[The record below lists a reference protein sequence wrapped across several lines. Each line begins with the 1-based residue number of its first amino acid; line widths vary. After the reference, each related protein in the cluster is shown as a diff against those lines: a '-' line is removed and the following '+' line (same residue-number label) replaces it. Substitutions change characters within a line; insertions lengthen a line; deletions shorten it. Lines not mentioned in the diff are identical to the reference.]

1 MHTSCGA
8 QQTARASVRLHG
20 CVPILFIHSSKLA
33 CCCTYNAC
41 CGAKHTTRSS
51 VRLQCTWYTVTV
63 SDVQHAYCCCCC
75 CTCHAMFVAEP
86 NKPPVRLFVCAV
98 HHSNI
103 QHDFQMHGIIYTRVC
118 MLRCQTNRPLVC
130 TSALTA
136 VYRYYSTSD
145 TQHAYCCCTC
155 NACCGAEH
163 TALRLYVHTVYLV
176 YNTVTIRASKTP
188 TYYCC
193 CICNACC

>member
-86 NKPPVRLFVCAV
+86 NKPLVRLFVCAV

-103 QHDFQMHGIIYTRVC
+103 QHDFQMHGIIYMHVTVP
-118 MLRCQTNRPLVC
+118 NK
-130 TSALTA
+130 S
-136 VYRYYSTSD
+136 SS
-145 TQHAYCCCTC
+145 
-155 NACCGAEH
+155 
-163 TALRLYVHTVYLV
+163 RLYVSTD
-176 YNTVTIRASKTP
+176 
-188 TYYCC
+188 C
-193 CICNACC
+193 CIPLLQYFRYPTCLLLLYMQCLLWS